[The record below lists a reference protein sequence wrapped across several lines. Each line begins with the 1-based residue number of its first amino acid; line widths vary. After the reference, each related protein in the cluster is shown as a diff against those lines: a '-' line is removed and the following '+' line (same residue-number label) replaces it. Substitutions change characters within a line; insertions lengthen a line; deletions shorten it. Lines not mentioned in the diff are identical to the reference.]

1 MIFQKTHVQKF
12 LREGLKNEHKINRLQ
27 LFDRNYKKHSNIV
40 AKNQLNKNE
49 NFPLFPLQILSP
61 EKTKKKNIVL
71 DSTVG
76 KTRLVNDL
84 LNSEDGT
91 KTNRKVHMSENIKN
105 IVLSNLTLQEQNDKE
120 RKIFPSGQN
129 SKIMKFQKTVKLFD
143 EIK

>member
-1 MIFQKTHVQKF
+1 MIFQKTHLQKF

-27 LFDRNYKKHSNIV
+27 LFDRNYKKYSNMV
-40 AKNQLNKNE
+40 AKNQLNNNE
-49 NFPLFPLQILSP
+49 NFPLFPLKNLSP

-76 KTRLVNDL
+76 KTRLLNDL

-91 KTNRKVHMSENIKN
+91 KINRKVHMSENIKN
-105 IVLSNLTLQEQNDKE
+105 IVLSNLTLQEQTDKE
-120 RKIFPSGQN
+120 KKIFPSGQS
-129 SKIMKFQKTVKLFD
+129 SKITKFQKTVKLFD

>member
-1 MIFQKTHVQKF
+1 MIFQKTHLQKF

-27 LFDRNYKKHSNIV
+27 LFDRNYKKYSNMV
-40 AKNQLNKNE
+40 AKNQLNNNE
-49 NFPLFPLQILSP
+49 NFPLFPLKILSP

-76 KTRLVNDL
+76 KTRLLNDL

-91 KTNRKVHMSENIKN
+91 KINRKVHMSENIKN
-105 IVLSNLTLQEQNDKE
+105 IVLSNLTLQEQTDKE
-120 RKIFPSGQN
+120 KKIFPSGQS
-129 SKIMKFQKTVKLFD
+129 SKITKFQKTVKLFD

>member
-1 MIFQKTHVQKF
+1 MQKF
-12 LREGLKNEHKINRLQ
+12 LREGLKNEHTINRFQ
-27 LFDRNYKKHSNIV
+27 LFDRNYKKNSNIV

-84 LNSEDGT
+84 LNFEDGS